1 MSNVDLVGH
10 NKLYLY
16 VVVGAPSSTHIAGI
30 LKSTDLYKN
39 KLRSQNV
46 PGRTIYSAWK

>member
-1 MSNVDLVGH
+1 MSSVDLVGH

-16 VVVGAPSSTHIAGI
+16 VVIGALSSTHIAGI

-39 KLRSQNV
+39 KLRSQNI
-46 PGRTIYSAWK
+46 PGRTIYSS

>member
-1 MSNVDLVGH
+1 MSSVDLVGH

-30 LKSTDLYKN
+30 LKRFCTDLYKN
-39 KLRSQNV
+39 KLRSQNI
-46 PGRTIYSAWK
+46 PGRTIYSA